1 MLRAMVCLIEFLMIA
16 IGVRV
21 FDFHLFDMLVGC
33 VFQIVLRCFVMC
45 ACRVDG
51 VCRLNLSYCGCKYRP
66 RSSRS
71 CSGL

>member
-1 MLRAMVCLIEFLMIA
+1 MVCLIEFLVID
-16 IGVRV
+16 IGARV

-33 VFQIVLRCFVMC
+33 VLQIVLRCFVMC

-51 VCRLNLSYCGCKYRP
+51 VCRLNLSYCGCQYRP

>member
-21 FDFHLFDMLVGC
+21 FDLHLFDMLVGC

-51 VCRLNLSYCGCKYRP
+51 VCRLNLSYCGCQYRP